1 MAAGQETT
9 GHSIMERMEEF
20 RETALDKLYRWAQV
34 PSYLFSPHLDK
45 PVKTDVS
52 IDLAFLDPDPY
63 WECGSVSG
71 NRSME
76 INK

>member
-34 PSYLFSPHLDK
+34 SSYLFSPNLEHK
-45 PVKTDVS
+45 PVS
-52 IDLAFLDPDPY
+52 MDPP
-63 WECGSVSG
+63 
-71 NRSME
+71 
-76 INK
+76 

>member
-34 PSYLFSPHLDK
+34 PSYLFSPHLGHK

-52 IDLAFLDPDPY
+52 MDLH
-63 WECGSVSG
+63 
-71 NRSME
+71 
-76 INK
+76 